1 MKGGVKLKKLEQLR
15 ALLYKA
21 IESNKKDEV
30 LKLSRE
36 LDKVVVKEMRAFNIK
51 KTIKEERLIY
61 NKV

>member
-1 MKGGVKLKKLEQLR
+1 MKKLEQLR